1 MKKLPSAVAEMPT
14 IESLVIRNIPEFEEL
29 PDNLNKS
36 GISSITVLNTSLK
49 EFPKHFENIK
59 HLNTLSIINSKL
71 TEIPASLQ
79 KLENLFAVNLDGNE
93 IISFPAGNVS
103 SSQAVTENSN
113 SVHMDRANTFII

>member
-1 MKKLPSAVAEMPT
+1 MPT

-36 GISSITVLNTSLK
+36 GLSSITVLNTSLK

-71 TEIPASLQ
+71 TELPVSLQ
-79 KLENLFAVNLDGNE
+79 KLEKSVCSKFGWQRNNLIPCRTCKELAE
-93 IISFPAGNVS
+93 TRIIEYAKYKVTVS
-103 SSQAVTENSN
+103 S
-113 SVHMDRANTFII
+113 R